1 MVENKISNILIISI
15 VDRNPNSDRLYS
27 FLGTECNLKILKLTR
42 TQAKVFYSY
51 LHPHDC
57 DNYDRVLLDIP
68 FRLVYPHAKK
78 LRKIKKLVFI
88 EEDTCQ
94 NYIRSSRWFGK
105 YVEFYKSLPNAR
117 VLVTSEFVKEEF
129 KKKGIDAINVS
140 KAFDEFIIVNK
151 KIPRK
156 IKFGFVGR
164 IKSNVYAE
172 RKIALNKI
180 AKLIPIE
187 TLRAKPGEEY
197 NLLLNKITYFISAD
211 FGLGEYMV
219 KNFEALAAGCLLCA
233 VYIPSE
239 FSYLGFKDMENVVLY
254 SSAEELLEKINY
266 IESNVD
272 LKAEIIKNGL
282 LLAQNFTF
290 ERHAKKLHQ
299 ALSVDISDIREHD
312 SKFKIFL
319 RFIGVS

>member
-1 MVENKISNILIISI
+1 M
-15 VDRNPNSDRLYS
+15 
-27 FLGTECNLKILKLTR
+27 
-42 TQAKVFYSY
+42 
-51 LHPHDC
+51 
-57 DNYDRVLLDIP
+57 
-68 FRLVYPHAKK
+68 
-78 LRKIKKLVFI
+78 FI

-129 KKKGIDAINVS
+129 KKKGVDAINVS
-140 KAFDEFIIVNK
+140 KAFDEFVIVNK

-233 VYIPSE
+233 ARIPSE

-254 SSAEELLEKINY
+254 SSPEELLEKINY

-272 LKAEIIKNGL
+272 SKVEIIKNGL

-290 ERHAKKLHQ
+290 ERHAKKLYQ